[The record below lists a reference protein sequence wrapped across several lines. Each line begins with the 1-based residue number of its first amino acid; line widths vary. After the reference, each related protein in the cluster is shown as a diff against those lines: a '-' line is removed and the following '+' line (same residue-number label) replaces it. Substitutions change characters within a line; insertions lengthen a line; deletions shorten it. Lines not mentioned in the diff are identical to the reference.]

1 MECVM
6 HQQLEIDQLNLML
19 ILLDIINYVIAN
31 RVQMLHF
38 VMAHTGKT
46 VDEFQDKWF
55 VNIMLVLEDSMNFGD
70 GQPLWEQQDSW
81 FGISIIESKLS
92 LE

>member
-1 MECVM
+1 MWLVSILIIVIYRRERYFELPNLRFINGVHVVFHNRILGVMECVM

-46 VDEFQDKWF
+46 VDEFQDK
-55 VNIMLVLEDSMNFGD
+55 
-70 GQPLWEQQDSW
+70 
-81 FGISIIESKLS
+81 
-92 LE
+92 